1 MGMHTSLYST
11 SLQVIVL
18 PLHGLYV
25 IELIFFLLITGSLKD
40 LLSNKQRLEP
50 RTYQSAI
57 ERKLAM
63 FIDFIF
69 IVNCFNKICH

>member
-11 SLQVIVL
+11 SLQLIVL

-50 RTYQSAI
+50 KDISISY
-57 ERKLAM
+57 RKEISHVHRFYLY
-63 FIDFIF
+63 
-69 IVNCFNKICH
+69 C